1 MNKKLTIAID
11 GPAGAGKSTV
21 AQIVAQRL
29 GFVYIDTGAMYR
41 AVTLLALREAMDLGS
56 EAELSSLVQR
66 ADIRLENREGETKP
80 RVILN
85 GEDVTGE
92 IRSPE
97 VSRHVSLVAQ
107 VPVVRKQMVELQRQ
121 MGEAGGVVMD
131 GRDIGTHVFPR
142 AEIKIFL
149 TASIEERAM
158 RRGKELQEKG
168 YPVDWEKLKAE
179 IFSRDQMDTEREIA
193 PLIKAPDAILLDTT
207 SLDIEGVVDRILLLA
222 REIQ

>member
-80 RVILN
+80 RVMLN

-107 VPVVRKQMVELQRQ
+107 VPDVRKQMVELQRQ

-179 IFSRDQMDTEREIA
+179 ICSRDQMDTEREIA
-193 PLIKAPDAILLDTT
+193 PLIQAPDAILLDTT
-207 SLDIEGVVDRILLLA
+207 SLDIEGVVNRILLLA

>member
-29 GFVYIDTGAMYR
+29 GFIYIDTGAMYR
-41 AVTLLALREAMDLGS
+41 AVTLLALRKAMDLGC
-56 EAELSSLVQR
+56 EAALSSLAQC
-66 ADIRLENREGETKP
+66 AEIRLENREGATKP
-80 RVILN
+80 RVMLN

-97 VSRHVSLVAQ
+97 VSRHVAQVAQ
-107 VPVVRKQMVELQRQ
+107 VPGVRKQMVELQRQ
-121 MGEAGGVVMD
+121 MGKAGGVVMD

-149 TASIEERAM
+149 TASIEERAL
-158 RRGKELQEKG
+158 RRGKELQAKG

-179 IFSRDQMDTEREIA
+179 ICSRDQMDAEREIA
-193 PLIKAPDAILLDTT
+193 PLIQAPDAILLDTT
-207 SLDIEGVVDRILLLA
+207 SLDIAGVVDRILLIA